1 MDLYEHSQDSRVVKK
16 LSHFCGGA
24 FSPTQILQKK
34 NNYATFL
41 HRSVAWVI
49 IDQKTTTKSSTI
61 ERHQTKGMDGVS
73 LKNLSL
79 SLLQPSE
86 YPLVDMVNPHTN
98 QTKANKSM
106 FHENQQNMFPF
117 YCNGLIWHIVLWTL
131 GTFVR
136 NSVKLQT
143 TTSRTLS

>member
-1 MDLYEHSQDSRVVKK
+1 MDLYEHSQDSRVVKN
-16 LSHFCGGA
+16 LSHLCGGA
-24 FSPTQILQKK
+24 FSPTQILQIEITMPLFTPVGRLGNYWPKD
-34 NNYATFL
+34 NNKIEYN
-41 HRSVAWVI
+41 R
-49 IDQKTTTKSSTI
+49 KTSNK
-61 ERHQTKGMDGVS
+61 RYGVS

-86 YPLVDMVNPHTN
+86 YPLVDMVNPYTN

-106 FHENQQNMFPF
+106 FHENQQKMFPF
-117 YCNGLIWHIVLWTL
+117 YCNRLIWHIVLWTL

-136 NSVKLQT
+136 NSIKLQT